1 MDGDVW
7 ERLLVN
13 CHRIESRYELR
24 GGTVTIKSISGKVH
38 SEDKDSKGDI
48 PDKSEIF
55 QLNQL
60 NA

>member
-1 MDGDVW
+1 M
-7 ERLLVN
+7 N

-24 GGTVTIKSISGKVH
+24 GGTVTIKGISGRVH

-48 PDKSEIF
+48 SDKDEIF